1 MSDEKNRSSKTKPLG
16 WGYVLTSIAV
26 TAMITVILTVLS
38 ATTGG
43 FAAYSQ
49 ADGESAATVS
59 LTVPIAIH
67 LSTVLPCLVIGG
79 VLLARKKG
87 DMLHKWLGRIYAAL
101 MLITAIASF
110 WIGRPGTGIAGSG
123 YSFIHAFSVLT
134 LVSIPWAV
142 YAARTGNIASHQA
155 TMRGLYIGL
164 IVAGLFTF
172 IPGRFLGNL
181 LF

>member
-1 MSDEKNRSSKTKPLG
+1 MADEKEQPSRAKPSS
-16 WGYVLTSIAV
+16 WGYVLASVAITAV
-26 TAMITVILTVLS
+26 ITAILSVLS

-49 ADGESAATVS
+49 ASGESAATVS

-79 VLLARKKG
+79 VLLVRKKG
-87 DMLHKWLGRIYAAL
+87 DLLHKWLGRIYAVL
-101 MLITAIASF
+101 MVITAIASF

-123 YSFIHAFSVLT
+123 YSFIHFFSVLT

-142 YAARTGNIASHQA
+142 YAARTGRIASHQG

-164 IVAGLFTF
+164 IVAGLFTL